1 MKCRIEWHKTN
12 LDNMKFYRD
21 RVALDI
27 ERRQLDLAR
36 QEADIAFLTEQ
47 IETAI
52 KQGKEEFDEDKFLH
66 KRKKK

>member
-1 MKCRIEWHKTN
+1 MKMSIDWHKRN
-12 LDNMKFYRD
+12 LENMKSYRD

-27 ERRQLDLAR
+27 ERRQLDLSR
-36 QEADIAFLTEQ
+36 QESDITFLTEQ

-52 KQGKEEFDEDKFLH
+52 KEGRDGFDDDKFLL